1 MAMFPNLRNFHLYLM
16 LLADVAL
23 FALSLAMSYLLRFD
37 FQPAP
42 QHWSQVAY
50 ILIVSVPVKGFF
62 FFTFG
67 LYRGMWRYTDI
78 LDFWRLFQAVVVS
91 TLSIVTVIVMVT
103 RFQGVPRSVVFID
116 AVLTFLFCGGLRVGI
131 RSLFRVREQLSL
143 SFFIPW
149 KTLYKQQSGRSRVLM
164 VGAGDAGEKVLR
176 EIIENPALTYDVV
189 GFLDDDSSKSSRTVH
204 GVPVVGTTR
213 DLESVVRKKHVDQVF
228 ITMPTASGQDMR
240 RVVQACESL
249 EVQCKTLPGMGEI
262 LEGKVGVSNLRE
274 VRFEDLLGRDP
285 ISLDTSKI
293 SAYVQGKTVLI
304 SGAGGSIGSELCRQL
319 IRFQPARLILFD
331 ASELNLY
338 TLQNELETE
347 LGFFSLVPVLGRI
360 QDEWLTN
367 SVCDRYRPE
376 VVFHA
381 AAYKHV
387 PMLEQNPWE
396 AVQNNVCGS
405 LLLMRAAHNTGVDRF
420 VVVSTDKAVRPTS
433 VMGASKR
440 ITELL
445 MHEFNNHKGPTKF
458 MAVRFGNVV
467 GSSGSVVPL
476 FQRQIARG
484 GPVRITH
491 AEAIRYFMTISESA
505 QLIIQAGALGRG
517 GEIFVLDMGTP
528 IKIADM
534 ARDLIRLMG
543 KEPDKDIE
551 IVYTGLRPGEKIFEE
566 LITDEE
572 GIERSEHSKIMV
584 LRRGGSDRD
593 HQYSCN
599 KDRDLFIMIDEL
611 SQAAL
616 SQDHAL
622 IRDRIRDIVP
632 EYQPYWS
639 MQGFNQECAD

>member
-1 MAMFPNLRNFHLYLM
+1 MLPNLRNYNLYLM
-16 LLADVAL
+16 LLADVAI
-23 FALSLAMSYLLRFD
+23 FTLSLSMSYLLRFD

-50 ILIVSVPVKGFF
+50 ILTISIPVKGFF
-62 FFTFG
+62 FFAFG

-78 LDFWRLFQAVVVS
+78 LDFWRLFQAVVIS
-91 TLSIVTVIVMVT
+91 ALCIVTVIVMVT

-131 RSLFRVREQLSL
+131 RSLFRAREELSM
-143 SFFIPW
+143 SFFLPW
-149 KTLYKQQSGRSRVLM
+149 RTIRKHQSSRSRVLI

-176 EIIENPALTYDVV
+176 EIIENPSLTYDVI
-189 GFLDDDSSKSSRTVH
+189 GFLDDDPVKKSRTVH
-204 GVPVVGTTR
+204 GVPVVGSTR
-213 DLESVVRKKHVDQVF
+213 DLEAVVRKRRVDQVF
-228 ITMPTASGQDMR
+228 ITMPTATGRDMR
-240 RVVQACESL
+240 RVVQACENL
-249 EVQCKTLPGMGEI
+249 GVQFKTLPGMGEI
-262 LEGKVGVSNLRE
+262 LEGKIGVSDLRE

-285 ISLDTSKI
+285 VSLDTSMI
-293 SAYVQGKTVLI
+293 SAYIQDKTVLI

-338 TLQNELETE
+338 TLQNELEYE
-347 LGFFSLVPVLGRI
+347 LGFSSLVPVLGRI
-360 QDEWLTN
+360 QDEWQT
-367 SVCDRYRPE
+367 STVCDRYKPQ

-396 AVQNNVCGS
+396 AVQNNVYGS
-405 LLLMRAAHNTGVDRF
+405 LVLMRAARKAGVKRF
-420 VVVSTDKAVRPTS
+420 VVVSTDKAVRPTN
-433 VMGASKR
+433 VMGTSKR

-445 MHEFNNHKGPTKF
+445 MHEFSNQEGPTKF

-484 GPVRITH
+484 GPVRVTH
-491 AEAIRYFMTISESA
+491 AEVIRYFMTISEAA
-505 QLIIQAGALGRG
+505 QLIIQAGALGQG

-572 GIERSEHSKIMV
+572 GIGRTEHSKIMV
-584 LRRGGSDRD
+584 LRRNGHNGNIDGCG
-593 HQYSCN
+593 QG
-599 KDRDLFIMIDEL
+599 KDLMAEIEEL
-611 SQAAL
+611 IEASL
-616 SQDHAL
+616 TQDHA
-622 IRDRIRDIVP
+622 RIRARLKGLVP
-632 EYQPYWS
+632 EYQPTGPF
-639 MQGFNQECAD
+639 MKPDLE